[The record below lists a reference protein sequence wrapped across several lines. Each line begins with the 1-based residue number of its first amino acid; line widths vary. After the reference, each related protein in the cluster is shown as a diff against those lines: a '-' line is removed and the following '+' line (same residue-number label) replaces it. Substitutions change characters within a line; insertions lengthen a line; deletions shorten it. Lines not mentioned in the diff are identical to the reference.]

1 MIDENLPSKLVLNA
15 HWFFSLCL
23 FLPPN
28 DVIPTPRLPSIP
40 NDLCELRSLT
50 SSCDPAFFLKN
61 SSQTP
66 NQSTIYYRQ
75 HGNDPEPAYNL
86 RYLDPK
92 LPTSR
97 NRYGVALYDPY
108 VPDIV
113 YGEVAVIPEWTQP
126 TLSAEAIRANGG
138 TAPAPEPILPTEF
151 SIQLYNPDQHII
163 IKHQPKTWNK
173 PARWEFEMPQ
183 RTFRV
188 PSASTLD
195 RTQSDPAAADITPK
209 LRFSWR
215 KDGKLS
221 KDLSCLL
228 HGKSSTIPDTRTK
241 TREPDITV
249 ALFQGLRELTLY
261 EPNLYRV
268 EMEDFKGLEV
278 VLLLAAVAIKD
289 IFFGL
294 AKEAFHIVASASH
307 VGTSQAH
314 AGVPPGRKSPAGQSQ
329 KPAGAVPVAVAVSNG
344 KHSPPR
350 LTIPQT
356 QTPKPAPV
364 PAPQPQPRPRQDAQA
379 KKEAQRTQELLAA
392 EKRAE
397 EKARRKRQAEID
409 AETKRLQKL
418 YGREEQQ
425 VRANASASANRPN
438 PTPTPHL
445 PPRHTGPSRPYSQIY
460 SQSYS
465 HLPTQQPPQQQRPS
479 APPTFMSTPHM
490 HTHGRL
496 DPRAQSTT
504 HLAQPRPQQMRPQST
519 VGFYQVA
526 GEGLAPVPESG
537 YGGRPQQQQQQQT
550 LAPKKSSFFGFLRKE
565 EDEVGD
571 KPRNKLDKKRSSMF

>member
-1 MIDENLPSKLVLNA
+1 M
-15 HWFFSLCL
+15 
-23 FLPPN
+23 
-28 DVIPTPRLPSIP
+28 T
-40 NDLCELRSLT
+40 
-50 SSCDPAFFLKN
+50 
-61 SSQTP
+61 
-66 NQSTIYYRQ
+66 
-75 HGNDPEPAYNL
+75 
-86 RYLDPK
+86 
-92 LPTSR
+92 R

-108 VPDIV
+108 VPDVV

-151 SIQLYNPDQHII
+151 SIQLYNPDQQIV
-163 IKHQPKTWNK
+163 IKHQPKSWNK

-294 AKEAFHIVASASH
+294 AKEAFHIVAGAPP
-307 VGTSQAH
+307 VGT
-314 AGVPPGRKSPAGQSQ
+314 QSQ
-329 KPAGAVPVAVAVSNG
+329 KPAGAGPIAVANG
-344 KHSPPR
+344 KPSPPR

-356 QTPKPAPV
+356 QPQKPSPA
-364 PAPQPQPRPRQDAQA
+364 PAPQPQAKPQPRPRQDAQA

-425 VRANASASANRPN
+425 VRANASANKPN
-438 PTPTPHL
+438 PTPTPTPSSRPHL
-445 PPRHTGPSRPYSQIY
+445 PPRHTGPSRPYSHNY

-465 HLPTQQPPQQQRPS
+465 HLPAQPYTHQPQARPPG
-479 APPTFMSTPHM
+479 PPIFASTPHM

-519 VGFYQVA
+519 VGFYQAA
-526 GEGLAPVPESG
+526 GGGLAPVPESG
-537 YGGRPQQQQQQQT
+537 FGGRPQQHQT
-550 LAPKKSSFFGFLRKE
+550 LAPKKSSFFGFRRKE
-565 EDEVGD
+565 EGGGGGGERPG
-571 KPRNKLDKKRSSMF
+571 NKLDKKRSSMF

>member
-1 MIDENLPSKLVLNA
+1 MIDENLPSKLILITVPWVCL
-15 HWFFSLCL
+15 SLVSPRTTSL
-23 FLPPN
+23 PAPNSPPFL
-28 DVIPTPRLPSIP
+28 RL
-40 NDLCELRSLT
+40 LCGLRSLI
-50 SSCDPAFFLKN
+50 SSLSLAFFLKN
-61 SSQTP
+61 NSQNT
-66 NQSTIYYRQ
+66 NQSTIYHRQ
-75 HGNDPEPAYNL
+75 HGNEPEPAYNL
-86 RYLDPK
+86 RYLDPN

-108 VPDIV
+108 VPDVV

-126 TLSAEAIRANGG
+126 SLSADTIRANGG
-138 TAPAPEPILPTEF
+138 TAPPPEPILPTEF
-151 SIQLYNPDQHII
+151 SIHLYNPDQQIV
-163 IKHQPKTWNK
+163 IKHQPKSWNK

-195 RTQSDPAAADITPK
+195 RTLSDPAAADITPK

-278 VLLLAAVAIKD
+278 VLLLAAVAIRD

-294 AKEAFHIVASASH
+294 AKEAFHIVAGAPSIGASKPQP
-307 VGTSQAH
+307 GAT
-314 AGVPPGRKSPAGQSQ
+314 PGRKPPVTQPQSPA
-329 KPAGAVPVAVAVSNG
+329 VAVANG
-344 KHSPPR
+344 KPSPPR
-350 LTIPQT
+350 LSIPQN
-356 QTPKPAPV
+356 QAATPK
-364 PAPQPQPRPRQDAQA
+364 PQPRPRQDAQA

-392 EKRAE
+392 QKRAQ
-397 EKARRKRQAEID
+397 EKAQRQRQSEID

-425 VRANASASANRPN
+425 VRASAQATANT
-438 PTPTPHL
+438 PTPTASSRPHL
-445 PPRHTGPSRPYSQIY
+445 PPRHTGPSRPYPHHY

-465 HLPTQQPPQQQRPS
+465 HLPPQQPHPQTRPPNA
-479 APPTFMSTPHM
+479 APPTFAASPYMQGSAG
-490 HTHGRL
+490 GRL
-496 DPRAQSTT
+496 DPRAQSTA
-504 HLAQPRPQQMRPQST
+504 HLMQPRPQQVRPQST
-519 VGFYQVA
+519 VGFYQTA
-526 GEGLAPVPESG
+526 NGGLVPGPAPGP
-537 YGGRPQQQQQQQT
+537 RPQQT
-550 LAPKKSSFFGFLRKE
+550 LAPKKSSFFGFRWNKE
-565 EDEVGD
+565 EEGERQ
-571 KPRNKLDKKRSSMF
+571 RNRLDKKRSSMF

>member
-1 MIDENLPSKLVLNA
+1 MSLIPSL
-15 HWFFSLCL
+15 S
-23 FLPPN
+23 
-28 DVIPTPRLPSIP
+28 
-40 NDLCELRSLT
+40 
-50 SSCDPAFFLKN
+50 PAFFLKN
-61 SSQTP
+61 NSQNT
-66 NQSTIYYRQ
+66 NQSTIYHRQ
-75 HGNDPEPAYNL
+75 HGNEPEPAYNL

-108 VPDIV
+108 VPDVV

-126 TLSAEAIRANGG
+126 SLSAEAIRANGG
-138 TAPAPEPILPTEF
+138 TAPPPEPILPTEF
-151 SIQLYNPDQHII
+151 SIQLYNPDQQIV
-163 IKHQPKTWNK
+163 IKHQPKSWNK

-278 VLLLAAVAIKD
+278 VLLLAAVAIRD

-294 AKEAFHIVASASH
+294 AKEAFHIVAGAPPI
-307 VGTSQAH
+307 GTSTPQ
-314 AGVPPGRKSPAGQSQ
+314 AGVTPGRKSPANQTQAPS
-329 KPAGAVPVAVAVSNG
+329 VAVANG
-344 KHSPPR
+344 KPSPPR

-356 QTPKPAPV
+356 QTLAPAL
-364 PAPQPQPRPRQDAQA
+364 APQPRPRQDAQA

-392 EKRAE
+392 EKRAQ
-397 EKARRKRQAEID
+397 EKAQRKRQAEID

-425 VRANASASANRPN
+425 VRANASASAHANAN
-438 PTPTPHL
+438 TNKPTHTPSSRPHL
-445 PPRHTGPSRPYSQIY
+445 PPRHTGPPQPYSHQY

-465 HLPTQQPPQQQRPS
+465 HLPPRQPQPSRQTRPP
-479 APPTFMSTPHM
+479 APPTFASSPYM
-490 HTHGRL
+490 HGSAGGRL

-504 HLAQPRPQQMRPQST
+504 HLMQSRPQQVRPQST
-519 VGFYQVA
+519 VGFYQA
-526 GEGLAPVPESG
+526 ASGGLAPGPG
-537 YGGRPQQQQQQQT
+537 PGLRPQPQQT
-550 LAPKKSSFFGFLRKE
+550 LAPKKSSFFGFRLGKE
-565 EDEVGD
+565 ESGERQ
-571 KPRNKLDKKRSSMF
+571 RNKLDKKRSSMF

>member
-1 MIDENLPSKLVLNA
+1 M
-15 HWFFSLCL
+15 
-23 FLPPN
+23 
-28 DVIPTPRLPSIP
+28 
-40 NDLCELRSLT
+40 
-50 SSCDPAFFLKN
+50 
-61 SSQTP
+61 
-66 NQSTIYYRQ
+66 
-75 HGNDPEPAYNL
+75 
-86 RYLDPK
+86 
-92 LPTSR
+92 
-97 NRYGVALYDPY
+97 
-108 VPDIV
+108 
-113 YGEVAVIPEWTQP
+113 IPEWTQP

-151 SIQLYNPDQHII
+151 SIQLYNPDQQIV

-294 AKEAFHIVASASH
+294 AKEAFHIVAGAPPI
-307 VGTSQAH
+307 GTSQAQ

-329 KPAGAVPVAVAVSNG
+329 KPTGAVPVAVANG
-344 KHSPPR
+344 KPTPPR

-356 QTPKPAPV
+356 QTQKPA

-379 KKEAQRTQELLAA
+379 KKEARRTQELLAA

-397 EKARRKRQAEID
+397 EKERRKRQAEID

-425 VRANASASANRPN
+425 VRANSSASASKPN
-438 PTPTPHL
+438 PTPTPTPSSRPHL
-445 PPRHTGPSRPYSQIY
+445 PPRHAGPSRPYSHIY
-460 SQSYS
+460 TQSYS
-465 HLPTQQPPQQQRPS
+465 HLPAAQQPLHQQRPP
-479 APPTFMSTPHM
+479 APPTFVSTPHM

-504 HLAQPRPQQMRPQST
+504 HLTQPRPQQMRPQST
-519 VGFYQVA
+519 VGFYQAA
-526 GEGLAPVPESG
+526 GGGLVPVPESG
-537 YGGRPQQQQQQQT
+537 FGGRPQQQT

-565 EDEVGD
+565 ESGGGAGGGGE
-571 KPRNKLDKKRSSMF
+571 RARHKLDKKRSSMF